1 MSKPFTTSII
11 EGFYGRQWT
20 WTQRF
25 SLPALVAKW
34 QYSSYIY
41 APKGDASLRN
51 NWSQPFEASHRINLE
66 TLGASCHAS
75 GLSWGLG
82 LSPVGLQASYGAS
95 EKQLLKNKIEEIQ
108 TLNPDIV
115 WILFDDLPAGN
126 PQLAQNQIAVVNDVK
141 QQLPGVQL
149 AMCPS
154 YYSFDP
160 ILEEL
165 FGQCPDHYFSDLNAG
180 LTQDIDLLWTGNR
193 VISDGYTGDDCQRAA
208 ELLGRKPLIWDNYPV
223 NDGRKTSRFLHLAP
237 FTGRSPEMAHW
248 CRGHAIN
255 PMNQF
260 HLSMLVLPT
269 LASVY
274 TSKASYN
281 PDLAFKAAI
290 AGLPAQ
296 LADLMFRDALLFQ
309 EKGLDGIA
317 AEEKAELINAY
328 RKIAHP
334 LAAEVCEWLG
344 EGYRFDPA
352 CLTD

>member
-20 WTQRF
+20 WAQRF
-25 SLPALVAKW
+25 ALPELLEKW
-34 QYSSYIY
+34 QYSSYVY

-51 NWSQPFEASHRINLE
+51 KWSQPFADDHRDNLAR
-66 TLGASCHAS
+66 LGEECHGS
-75 GLSWGLG
+75 SISWGLG
-82 LSPVGLQASYGAS
+82 LSPVGLQASYGPA
-95 EKQLLKNKIEEIQ
+95 EKNALKNKIKEIQ
-108 TLNPDIV
+108 ILKTDIL

-126 PQLAQNQIAVVNDVK
+126 AQLAHNQAAVVNDIQ
-141 QQLPGVQL
+141 QQLPDVQL

-165 FGQCPDHYFSDLNAG
+165 FGTCPADYFRDLNAG
-180 LTQDIDLLWTGNR
+180 LDQGIDLLWTGNR
-193 VISDGYTGDDCQRAA
+193 VVSDGYTAEDCRRAT

-223 NDGRKTSRFLHLAP
+223 NDGRKISRFLHLAP
-237 FTGRSPEMAHW
+237 FTGRSPEMATW
-248 CRGHAIN
+248 CSGHAVN

-269 LASVY
+269 LADVY
-274 TSKASYN
+274 TCKASYD
-281 PDLAFKAAI
+281 PATAFAAAI
-290 AGLPAQ
+290 AELPDQ
-296 LADLMFRDALLFQ
+296 LAHLIARDAAMFQ
-309 EKGLDGIA
+309 QSGLDGMDD
-317 AEEKAELINAY
+317 ELKASLAKVY
-328 RKIAHP
+328 GKIAHP
-334 LAAEVCEWLG
+334 LATEVCDWLN